1 MVFCGQ
7 CGYQLGPGD
16 KLCPRCGAI
25 TDVETIEQD
34 PGTYK
39 PTEISHVVLESPQ
52 APSLQKRG
60 NPLEQQGPLV
70 LGPAGPVVPGSD
82 EPTAMMNSQ
91 MYAPQPNYPAYPG
104 YPQQQAGSGLYGY
117 NTGVYPQPFQAA
129 QAQNPAVAQLLEAS
143 RKGKTTS
150 LLLILFGLLLMV
162 GAIIVLLL
170 TLQGIIFTA

>member
-25 TDVETIEQD
+25 TDVDTIKQD

-39 PTEISHVVLESPQ
+39 PTEISHAVLESP
-52 APSLQKRG
+52 PISSPQKRG
-60 NPLEQQGPLV
+60 NPLEQPGPLV
-70 LGPAGPVVPGSD
+70 LGPLGPGAPGSD

-91 MYAPQPNYPAYPG
+91 MYVPQPSYPG
-104 YPQQQAGSGLYGY
+104 YPQQAGTGLYGY
-117 NTGVYPQPFQAA
+117 NTGVYPQPFQAG

-162 GAIIVLLL
+162 GAIIILLL